1 MINPGS
7 PPGASPTRI
16 VPGPRFFKA
25 MDVNLC
31 SDKITVHLLSVL
43 QCFPR
48 IAAAIRRFTYLLLSL
63 SLTKNT
69 ESRISCI
76 TDIMF
81 LRRCGQG
88 KTSESYCYT
97 VIHYSNEHVIVHK
110 YKDVKNECEVNLE
123 DVFF

>member
-7 PPGASPTRI
+7 PPGASPTQS

-31 SDKITVHLLSVL
+31 SDRITVHLLSVL

-63 SLTKNT
+63 SDKEHREPYKLHN
-69 ESRISCI
+69 R
-76 TDIMF
+76 
-81 LRRCGQG
+81 
-88 KTSESYCYT
+88 
-97 VIHYSNEHVIVHK
+97 HYVSKEMWAG
-110 YKDVKNECEVNLE
+110 E
-123 DVFF
+123 DV